1 MDEPKTPL
9 SPEEFI
15 AAVSKHVVLTP
26 VTLEEWTQE
35 WTLGEAC
42 SVTNEE
48 CEACQ

>member
-9 SPEEFI
+9 SPEEFV
-15 AAVSKHVVLTP
+15 AVVSKHVDLTP
-26 VTLEEWTQE
+26 VTLEEWT
-35 WTLGEAC
+35 LGESC